1 MNIHEFRISSYGWIP
16 VRLYRMH
23 GLLLRIFQCKCE
35 DHQRWDRR
43 DRKVHFSLFHF
54 HEGGASLPNLGAET
68 KHVVVVAMVMATVHT
83 NIVSHFDGRLL
94 LDENNKI
101 KTEI

>member
-1 MNIHEFRISSYGWIP
+1 MNFEFQVMVGF
-16 VRLYRMH
+16 RLVCIECMDFFCEYFR
-23 GLLLRIFQCKCE
+23 KCE

-43 DRKVHFSLFHF
+43 DRKVHFSLFHS
-54 HEGGASLPNLGAET
+54 HEGGASLPNLGNET
-68 KHVVVVAMVMATVHT
+68 KHIVVVAMVMATVHT